1 MFEIKEKSSLEIYE
15 NVSDEIKYISNS
27 FIRLDIV
34 ETLFSG
40 SKTMK
45 EINSDTGLSYSSIS
59 SNIHN
64 LELGGYVFREFN
76 KYHLS
81 NIMYIYFENILD
93 FKKTI
98 ITLNKLR
105 LFFNNHCVNELPKN
119 AILNLFLLK
128 NSYLLESDEINIYK
142 TRNFILDSLDNATYV
157 KGILPNTFSTMGEK
171 LNELVSKN
179 KDVELLISDEIY
191 SNFCQNIDLKPNLKV
206 NSFKNKSNFSVLI
219 TDEVIMLSLFRLDGI
234 FDQNRL
240 LISKTEG
247 GKKWANILFEEFK
260 NKIK

>member
-81 NIMYIYFENILD
+81 NIMYIYFEDILD

-206 NSFKNKSNFSVLI
+206 NSFKNKSNFSLLI
-219 TDEVIMLSLFRLDGI
+219 TDEVILLSLFRLDGI

>member
-81 NIMYIYFENILD
+81 NIMNIYFENILD

-98 ITLNKLR
+98 ITLDNLR
-105 LFFNNHCVNELPKN
+105 LFFNNHCINELPKN

-128 NSYLLESDEINIYK
+128 NSYLLES
-142 TRNFILDSLDNATYV
+142 
-157 KGILPNTFSTMGEK
+157 EK
-171 LNELVSKN
+171 LE
-179 KDVELLISDEIY
+179 ISY
-191 SNFCQNIDLKPNLKV
+191 
-206 NSFKNKSNFSVLI
+206 
-219 TDEVIMLSLFRLDGI
+219 
-234 FDQNRL
+234 
-240 LISKTEG
+240 
-247 GKKWANILFEEFK
+247 WIL
-260 NKIK
+260 

>member
-157 KGILPNTFSTMGEK
+157 KGILPNTFSTLGEK

-206 NSFKNKSNFSVLI
+206 NSFKNKSNFSLLI

>member
-81 NIMYIYFENILD
+81 NIMNIYFENISDLQ
-93 FKKTI
+93 KTI
-98 ITLNKLR
+98 ITLDNLR
-105 LFFNNHCVNELPKN
+105 LFFNNHCVNKLPKN

-128 NSYLLESDEINIYK
+128 DSYLLESDEIDIYK
-142 TRNFILDSLDNATYV
+142 TRNFILDSLNNAAYV
-157 KGILPNTFSTMGEK
+157 KGILPNTFSTMDEK
-171 LNELVSKN
+171 LNELISENKN
-179 KDVELLISDEIY
+179 VELLISDEIY
-191 SNFCQNIDLKPNLKV
+191 SNFCKNMDFKPNLKL
-206 NSFKNKSNFSVLI
+206 SFFC
-219 TDEVIMLSLFRLDGI
+219 F
-234 FDQNRL
+234 F
-240 LISKTEG
+240 
-247 GKKWANILFEEFK
+247 
-260 NKIK
+260 

>member
-1 MFEIKEKSSLEIYE
+1 MFEINEKSSLEIYE
-15 NVSDEIKYISNS
+15 NVSEEIKYISNS

-34 ETLFSG
+34 GTLFSR

-81 NIMYIYFENILD
+81 NIMNIYFENILD
-93 FKKTI
+93 FQKTI
-98 ITLNKLR
+98 ITLDNLR
-105 LFFNNHCVNELPKN
+105 RFFNNHCVNKLPKN

-128 NSYLLESDEINIYK
+128 DSYLLESGEIDIYK
-142 TRNFILDSLDNATYV
+142 TRTFILHSLNNAKYV

-179 KDVELLISDEIY
+179 RKVELLISDEIY
-191 SNFCQNIDLKPNLKV
+191 STFCKNIDFKPNLKV
-206 NSFKNKSNFSVLI
+206 NSFENKSNFSLLI
-219 TDEVIMLSLFRLDGI
+219 TDEVIILSLFRVDGI

-240 LISKTEG
+240 LISKTER
-247 GKKWANILFEEFK
+247 GKKWANMLFEEFK

>member
-191 SNFCQNIDLKPNLKV
+191 SNFCQNIDLKSNLKV
-206 NSFKNKSNFSVLI
+206 NSFKNKSNFSLLI

>member
-45 EINSDTGLSYSSIS
+45 EINSVTGLSYSSIS

-81 NIMYIYFENILD
+81 NIMNIYFENILD
-93 FKKTI
+93 FKKT
-98 ITLNKLR
+98 T
-105 LFFNNHCVNELPKN
+105 
-119 AILNLFLLK
+119 AI
-128 NSYLLESDEINIYK
+128 S
-142 TRNFILDSLDNATYV
+142 
-157 KGILPNTFSTMGEK
+157 
-171 LNELVSKN
+171 
-179 KDVELLISDEIY
+179 
-191 SNFCQNIDLKPNLKV
+191 
-206 NSFKNKSNFSVLI
+206 
-219 TDEVIMLSLFRLDGI
+219 
-234 FDQNRL
+234 
-240 LISKTEG
+240 
-247 GKKWANILFEEFK
+247 
-260 NKIK
+260 

>member
-206 NSFKNKSNFSVLI
+206 NSFKNKSNFSLLI
-219 TDEVIMLSLFRLDGI
+219 TDEVILLSLFRLDGI

>member
-1 MFEIKEKSSLEIYE
+1 MFEINEKSSLEIYE
-15 NVSDEIKYISNS
+15 NVSEEIKYISNS

-34 ETLFSG
+34 ETLFFR

-45 EINSDTGLSYSSIS
+45 KINSDTGLSYSSIS

-81 NIMYIYFENILD
+81 NIMNIYFENILD
-93 FKKTI
+93 LQKTI
-98 ITLNKLR
+98 ITLDNLR
-105 LFFNNHCVNELPKN
+105 LFFNNHCVNKLPKN

-128 NSYLLESDEINIYK
+128 DSYLLESDEIDIYK
-142 TRNFILDSLDNATYV
+142 TRNFILDSLNNAKYV
-157 KGILPNTFSTMGEK
+157 NGILPNTFSTMGEK

-179 KDVELLISDEIY
+179 RKVELLISDEIY
-191 SNFCQNIDLKPNLKV
+191 STFCKNIDFKPNLKV
-206 NSFKNKSNFSVLI
+206 NSFENKSNFSLLI
-219 TDEVIMLSLFRLDGI
+219 TDEVIILSLFRVDGI

-240 LISKTEG
+240 LISKTER
-247 GKKWANILFEEFK
+247 GKKWANMLFEEFK

>member
-81 NIMYIYFENILD
+81 NIMYIYFGNILD

-98 ITLNKLR
+98 ITLDNLR
-105 LFFNNHCVNELPKN
+105 LFFNNHCINKLPKN

-128 NSYLLESDEINIYK
+128 NSHLLESDEINIYK
-142 TRNFILDSLDNATYV
+142 TRNFILDSLNNANYV
-157 KGILPNTFSTMGEK
+157 KGILPNTFSTMDEK

-179 KDVELLISDEIY
+179 KNVELLISDEIY
-191 SNFCQNIDLKPNLKV
+191 ANFCKNMNLKPNLKV
-206 NSFKNKSNFSVLI
+206 NSFKNKSNFSLLI

-240 LISKTEG
+240 LISKTED
-247 GKKWANILFEEFK
+247 GKKWANMLFEEFK

>member
-34 ETLFSG
+34 ESLFSG

-206 NSFKNKSNFSVLI
+206 NSFKNKSNFSLLI

>member
-15 NVSDEIKYISNS
+15 NVSEEIKYVSNS

-34 ETLFSG
+34 ETLFSE

-64 LELGGYVFREFN
+64 LELEGYVFREFN
-76 KYHLS
+76 RYHLS
-81 NIMYIYFENILD
+81 NIMNIYFENILD
-93 FKKTI
+93 LQMTI
-98 ITLNKLR
+98 TTLDNLR

-119 AILNLFLLK
+119 AILNLFLIE

-142 TRNFILDSLDNATYV
+142 TRNFILDSLNNANYV

-171 LNELVSKN
+171 LNELVSQNKN
-179 KDVELLISDEIY
+179 VELLISDEIY
-191 SNFCQNIDLKPNLKV
+191 SNFCKNMDFKPNLKI
-206 NSFKNKSNFSVLI
+206 NSFKNKSNFSLLI
-219 TDEVIMLSLFRLDGI
+219 TDEVIMLALFRLDGI

-240 LISKTEG
+240 LILKTEG
-247 GKKWANILFEEFK
+247 GKKWANILFDEFK

>member
-206 NSFKNKSNFSVLI
+206 NSFKNKSNFSLLI